1 MVDVENGR
9 RVGYIRVSS
18 IDQNVARQRKS
29 LRDVGCTVMYE
40 EKISGATMKRPE
52 LQRMLDNLEQGDVVY
67 VHEISRLSRSS
78 KDLLEIVE
86 QIKAKGASLKS
97 ISESWLDTTDQN
109 PMTDFLLA
117 IFSGLVEFERKMI
130 RQRQKEGIEAAKQA
144 GRYRGRKTEL
154 IDGGSEEMRLKAIV
168 QAIKDG
174 KTIREIRQI
183 YRVGTGTIYNI
194 ITREG
199 LR

>member
-1 MVDVENGR
+1 MENGR

-40 EKISGATMKRPE
+40 EKISGATMARPE
-52 LQRMLDNLEQGDVVY
+52 LQHMLDSLQPSDVVY